1 MSYVA
6 PPDSRISPVR
16 AIEWHNCCDIAIA
29 AEYFGVVGCDPY
41 IFASATPQLPKY
53 RGAKQII
60 ARRHTKKNQHVW
72 RSAAPVLAFQWPLA
86 AAPVNQPEQPS
97 DPSHSRPQPFR
108 GGNHCAPAWLP
119 LSICDRGQN
128 SFRKSFR
135 RGK

>member
-16 AIEWHNCCDIAIA
+16 AIEWHNCCDIAIP

-53 RGAKQII
+53 GGAKQII

-72 RSAAPVLAFQWPLA
+72 RWAAPNSKP
-86 AAPVNQPEQPS
+86 
-97 DPSHSRPQPFR
+97 DPSHSRAQPFR
-108 GGNHCAPAWLP
+108 GGNHRTQAWLP
-119 LSICDRGQN
+119 LSICDRRQN
-128 SFRKSFR
+128 SF
-135 RGK
+135 